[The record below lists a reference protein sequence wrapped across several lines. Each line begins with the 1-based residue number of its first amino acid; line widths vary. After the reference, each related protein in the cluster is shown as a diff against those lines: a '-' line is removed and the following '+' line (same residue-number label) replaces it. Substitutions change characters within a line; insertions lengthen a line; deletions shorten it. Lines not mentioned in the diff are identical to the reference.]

1 MSKEENEKRRK
12 EKEEE
17 NTNKKSSS
25 MTFELS
31 NYRIDNKYLED
42 KFLV

>member
-1 MSKEENEKRRK
+1 MRERRK
-12 EKEEE
+12 EKEKE
-17 NTNKKSSS
+17 NTNNKSLS